1 MTTTADRDLRR
12 DQLKRLSVLIAV
24 AGVDML
30 GFAMVLPLL
39 PFYALKLHATA
50 ETIGA
55 ITASYSVAQ
64 LLAAPV
70 WGRVS
75 DRFGRRPALLA
86 GLLASAAAFA
96 IFGFAGTIW
105 LFFAMRLIQGA
116 GGGTTGVAQA
126 YVADTVAA
134 GHRAQAL
141 GWLSSATAVGF
152 MLGPVL
158 GSFAAHW
165 GQVAPGLVAAALCL
179 LNVAFAWKWLPESR
193 QPPKPGEARAYRPVW
208 HGAWQVVRHPRGPVP
223 RLIWIYAAGMLGFSA
238 MTSVLALYFQAEFAL
253 TEKSIGWVFLY
264 LATLSLVMRSLLL
277 GGIVRRLG
285 EPGTMRVG
293 TICLTL
299 GLVLYPVTHSFLVL
313 APIMALVP
321 IGTALLFPAT
331 TALMSHAS
339 EKAEVGTTMGV
350 AQTFAGLSRVVAP
363 LLATSAFQ
371 RIGSPAPF
379 YLAGATVMLVG
390 VLAFRLDVA
399 PHALR
404 QGDAA

>member
-1 MTTTADRDLRR
+1 MNPAARAGQR

-39 PFYALKLHATA
+39 PFYALKLHATP

-64 LLAAPV
+64 LLAAPL

-75 DRFGRRPALLA
+75 DQYGRRPALLA

-96 IFGFAGTIW
+96 IFGLASAVW

-126 YVADTVAA
+126 YVADTVGP

-152 MLGPVL
+152 MLGPVI
-158 GSFAAHW
+158 GSLAARF
-165 GQVAPGLVAAALCL
+165 GQVAPGMVAAALCL
-179 LNVAFAWKWLPESR
+179 LNAGFAWKWLPESK
-193 QPPKPGEARAYRPVW
+193 QPPKQGERPVRRPVW

-223 RLIWIYAAGMLGFSA
+223 RLIWIYAAGMLGFTA
-238 MTSVLALYFQAEFAL
+238 MTSVLALYLDKEFGV

-264 LATLSLVMRSLLL
+264 VATLSLVMRSLLL
-277 GGIVRRLG
+277 GSIVRRLG
-285 EPGTMRVG
+285 EPGTMRLG

-299 GLVLYPVTHSFLVL
+299 GLVLYPITHSMWVL

-363 LLATSAFQ
+363 LIATSAFQ
-371 RIGSPAPF
+371 RFGSPAPF
-379 YLAGATVMLVG
+379 YLAGAIVLLVG
-390 VLAFRLDVA
+390 AMAFRLDVA

-404 QGDAA
+404 ESDAA